1 MLNRLS
7 IRFRLNAALVLLA
20 VLLAIIGTIGVVGMR
35 ASDATIKE
43 IYSNQLASTSLVGKA
58 QLNAAIVRTTLD
70 RAVFHPDAADV
81 PAIVDKAGAYR
92 TKSEDAWKQ
101 YKALPMS
108 ADEARLANDVET
120 KRATLFRDG
129 IEPLIAALRA
139 HDVAA
144 VDKAVMTVIPPLFVS
159 LSGAVE
165 ALDRSQTEQAKAG
178 YDAAVARSQQFLWL
192 IIIAI
197 GVGIAAAVFCALGL
211 HRAISAPLSRMLGH
225 FGEISR
231 GNLTEHIVVTSQD
244 EMGALTRGLQD
255 MQRGLI
261 RTIETMRGGS
271 DSIASAT
278 KQIAAG
284 NLDLSQRTEEQA
296 SSLEETASSM
306 EELTSIVKQ
315 NADNARQASA
325 LAGSASDIAVKGGE
339 VVGRVVETMAGINDS
354 SKKIAD
360 IIGVIEGIAFQT
372 NILALNAA
380 VEAARAGEQ
389 GRGFAVVAGEVR
401 SLAQRS
407 AGAAKEIKALI
418 GDSVGRVRNGSALV
432 TEAGAV
438 IQEVVVAV
446 KRVTDIMGEISAA
459 SDEQSSGIE
468 QVNQAVNQMDEVTQ
482 QNAALVEQAAAAA
495 LSLEEQAQ
503 LLRSAV
509 AAFRTDASAELAAPA
524 ARVMPATR
532 SEVRPAKK
540 TEVVRSVA
548 RAIASRKSG
557 KSGKSVTQEAAPKAS
572 VEAPA
577 EAPVAAAESAQ
588 EVHHEAHSL
597 VAPVAAAA
605 VSAVAAAPAL
615 KLGAASADDED
626 WSTF

>member
-1 MLNRLS
+1 MFNRLS
-7 IRFRLNAALVLLA
+7 IRFRLNAALALLA
-20 VLLAIIGTIGVVGMR
+20 VLLAIIGTIGAVGMR

-43 IYSNQLASTSLVGKA
+43 IYSNQLASTSLVAKA

-81 PAIVDKAGAYR
+81 PAILDKANGYR
-92 TKSEDAWKQ
+92 AKSDDAWKQ

-108 ADEARLANDVET
+108 ADEARLAADLEG
-120 KRATLFRDG
+120 KRAALFRDG
-129 IEPLIAALRA
+129 IEPLMNALRA
-139 HDVAA
+139 HDATA
-144 VDKAVMTVIPPLFVS
+144 VDKMVMDVIPPLSVAMTAAS
-159 LSGAVE
+159 D
-165 ALDRSQTEQAKAG
+165 ALDRSQSEQAKAG
-178 YDAAVARSQQFLWL
+178 YDDAVARSHAFLML
-192 IIIAI
+192 IIAAI
-197 GVGIAAAVFCALGL
+197 VVGIAAALGCAFGL

-231 GNLTEHIVVTSQD
+231 GNLTEYITVSSHD
-244 EMGALTRGLQD
+244 EMGALTRGLID

-315 NADNARQASA
+315 NADNARQASQ
-325 LAGSASDIAVKGGE
+325 LAGNASDIAVKGGE
-339 VVGRVVETMAGINDS
+339 VVGRVIETMSGINNS

-407 AGAAKEIKALI
+407 ATAAKEIKELI
-418 GDSVGRVRNGSALV
+418 SDSVGRVENGSTLV
-432 TEAGAV
+432 TEAGTV
-438 IQEVVVAV
+438 IDEVVVAV

-459 SDEQSSGIE
+459 SAEQSTGIE
-468 QVNQAVNQMDEVTQ
+468 QVNQAVTQMDEVTQ
-482 QNAALVEQAAAAA
+482 QNAALVEEAAAAA
-495 LSLEEQAQ
+495 QSLEEQASV
-503 LLRSAV
+503 LRETVASFRLPPAGTHVVPAAVVSAAKAPSATPIAV
-509 AAFRTDASAELAAPA
+509 AKPAASKPASTIKRAVRKPAVSPATAPAKPVSAPAAAPA
-524 ARVMPATR
+524 AAT
-532 SEVRPAKK
+532 EPKP
-540 TEVVRSVA
+540 
-548 RAIASRKSG
+548 G
-557 KSGKSVTQEAAPKAS
+557 KLAL
-572 VEAPA
+572 
-577 EAPVAAAESAQ
+577 AAATSD
-588 EVHHEAHSL
+588 
-597 VAPVAAAA
+597 
-605 VSAVAAAPAL
+605 
-615 KLGAASADDED
+615 ADDWEQ
-626 WSTF
+626 F